1 MNKTNAYTFA
11 YRKCSFSSAEIL
23 QFRPMVPREENY
35 NNSEPPVKG
44 RGEPVQDLPGLFQR
58 ASLPILEEVG
68 CDVSSHVVA
77 YIGHNK

>member
-1 MNKTNAYTFA
+1 
-11 YRKCSFSSAEIL
+11 
-23 QFRPMVPREENY
+23 MVPREENY

-77 YIGHNK
+77 YIGHKK